1 METVGVAVCDFPDGV
16 LHPVCGGTDYV
27 APHHLGSVLG
37 HAIDYPA
44 MAVAVGL
51 AFGEIPDTGE
61 VIGVALVICA
71 VIVTFSGDASLAKG
85 K

>member
-27 APHHLGSVLG
+27 ARTTSGAFSVMQS
-37 HAIDYPA
+37 INPA

>member
-37 HAIDYPA
+37 HA
-44 MAVAVGL
+44 VGL

-71 VIVTFSGDASLAKG
+71 VIVTFSVDASLVKG

>member
-1 METVGVAVCDFPDGV
+1 
-16 LHPVCGGTDYV
+16 
-27 APHHLGSVLG
+27 
-37 HAIDYPA
+37 